1 MLEASRPSG
10 VSISPGISRL
20 VRMCGEPST
29 EAWRQSDSSAALD
42 APYAGSGSTSREA
55 TEPTS
60 TIEPPPVIASS
71 ACLQPRNCERR
82 FTAITRSQSSTV
94 VPRSR
99 KPAPMPTFNTSPSIP
114 PRATCASSN
123 MRTTS
128 ASSAASPTITAPSP
142 PSARTRSAVTSA
154 LAASMSATATA
165 APSRANRT
173 AMARPLPIGGSSIP
187 WSCWPPP
194 TINTRRPSR
203 RPRPGASPRASSVRV
218 AGSAPT
224 CSISSSLIE
233 RGILTNINVRGEH
246 QRTQMCT
253 IARVEEVTQLP
264 RGRHR
269 LTREEV
275 LASQR
280 GRMLEAMAHAVLE
293 KGYVRATVADVLSR
307 ARVSRETFYEH
318 FADKEDCFL
327 AAYELAIEAL
337 GETIAAAIP
346 TRRATPLTRLRRAL
360 GAYLDALA
368 QEGAIA
374 RVFLVDV
381 YAAGPR
387 ALARRREVMDR
398 FVATM

>member
-1 MLEASRPSG
+1 MQ
-10 VSISPGISRL
+10 I
-20 VRMCGEPST
+20 
-29 EAWRQSDSSAALD
+29 
-42 APYAGSGSTSREA
+42 
-55 TEPTS
+55 
-60 TIEPPPVIASS
+60 
-71 ACLQPRNCERR
+71 
-82 FTAITRSQSSTV
+82 
-94 VPRSR
+94 
-99 KPAPMPTFNTSPSIP
+99 
-114 PRATCASSN
+114 
-123 MRTTS
+123 
-128 ASSAASPTITAPSP
+128 
-142 PSARTRSAVTSA
+142 
-154 LAASMSATATA
+154 
-165 APSRANRT
+165 
-173 AMARPLPIGGSSIP
+173 
-187 WSCWPPP
+187 
-194 TINTRRPSR
+194 
-203 RPRPGASPRASSVRV
+203 
-218 AGSAPT
+218 
-224 CSISSSLIE
+224 
-233 RGILTNINVRGEH
+233 
-246 QRTQMCT
+246 CT
-253 IARVEEVTQLP
+253 IGCVEEVTQLP

-360 GAYLDALA
+360 AAYLDALA

-398 FVATM
+398 FVATMSELLDARTSDERFAVEALVGAISSLVTVRVAAGEYEQLPELLGPILEIAPRFLPSLERRSA